1 MGFLVRNMAQGTF
14 ADSAWDLFPFQNPCV
29 ARRRYI
35 KGVNGQEASA
45 YVGLVGYSTESV
57 IYPTIPS

>member
-1 MGFLVRNMAQGTF
+1 MAQGTF